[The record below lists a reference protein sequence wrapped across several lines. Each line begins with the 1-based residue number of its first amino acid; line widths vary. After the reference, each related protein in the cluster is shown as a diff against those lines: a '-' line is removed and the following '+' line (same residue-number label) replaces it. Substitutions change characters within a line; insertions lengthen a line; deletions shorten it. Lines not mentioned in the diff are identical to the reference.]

1 MTPGFTPRGSQA
13 GMVLLS
19 PGRTLTESLNG
30 LASTTAQQLE
40 EIWDEVG
47 YTPQERASQLSD
59 LLVKFRD
66 QCEQKISEE
75 HTVAETFRQTIA
87 ESKEELKGLG
97 EALKTPVDQKLLREN
112 SGQTLTDE
120 LSNLQDSLEILRAD
134 AAVAKEDLQQCLE
147 FLEESHEALGRPIDE
162 KWKDIES
169 DLTIRRREEFHR
181 KVEEMKEE
189 IGTRT
194 GAVIQLLRDCQHL
207 MNDLGIECESSES
220 GLDRR
225 IAGSLVR
232 SKDSSF
238 IMASKF
244 ETETC
249 TGIGSKALE
258 DLTNRA
264 SELSLEKRQRKTM
277 LQDMGA
283 EIAILWEQLR
293 IPEKEQR
300 VFTDS
305 VKGLGMDTIQKGQDE
320 LHRLKALKA
329 NMMGNLIDEAR
340 QSIRDLWEQ
349 TNASESLRREFTAI
363 NIEDEQLFNDELLEQ
378 HDVYVQELQERL
390 EQMKPIVR
398 LIERRDDILRERL
411 EYDELQKDSDRLKQR
426 GAAMAR
432 QLMEEEKMARRIK
445 KDLPK
450 VTLQLQ
456 EKLVEWLEWTGED
469 FKHNGRV
476 YSEVMVEQEN
486 EWVQYKTSEMQMKLK
501 KKQEEHQSE
510 ENKYMVKANP
520 SKRKPSSMRP
530 LGDSNRMGQNDHDR
544 PSSRMRGRNTNEIPQ
559 KPTPPTGGVAR
570 SRLTT

>member
-1 MTPGFTPRGSQA
+1 M
-13 GMVLLS
+13 S
-19 PGRTLTESLNG
+19 PGRTITESLNT

-75 HTVAETFRQTIA
+75 QTVAETFRQTIL
-87 ESKEELKGLG
+87 ESKEELKALG
-97 EALKTPVDQKLLREN
+97 EALKAPVDPNLLREN
-112 SGQTLTDE
+112 AGQTLTDE

-134 AAVAKEDLQQCLE
+134 AFDAKNDLQQCLE
-147 FLEESHEALGRPIDE
+147 FLKESHEALGRPINE
-162 KWKDIES
+162 KWKDVES

-181 KVEEMKEE
+181 KVNEMKEE

-207 MNDLGIECESSES
+207 MNDLGMEGEKSES
-220 GLDRR
+220 ALDRR

-238 IMASKF
+238 IIASKV

-264 SELSLEKRQRKTM
+264 SELSHEKRKRKTM

-293 IPEKEQR
+293 IPEDDQR
-300 VFTDS
+300 IFTES
-305 VKGLGMDTIQKGQDE
+305 VKGLGMDTIRKGQDE
-320 LHRLKALKA
+320 LQRLKALKA
-329 NMMGNLIDEAR
+329 NKMGNLIDEAR
-340 QSIRDLWEQ
+340 QAIRDLWEE
-349 TNASESLRREFTAI
+349 THASESMRQGFTAI
-363 NIEDEQLFNDELLEQ
+363 SIEDELLFNDDLFEQ
-378 HDVYVQELQERL
+378 HEEYIHELQERL

-398 LIERRDDILRERL
+398 LIERRQDILRERM
-411 EYDELQKDSDRLKQR
+411 EYEELQKDSDRLKQR

-432 QLMEEEKMARRIK
+432 QLMEEERMARRIK

-450 VTLQLQ
+450 LTLQLQ
-456 EKLVEWLEWTGED
+456 EKLVEWHQWTGEE
-469 FKHNGRV
+469 FKHHGRV
-476 YSEVMVEQEN
+476 YAEVMVEQEN
-486 EWVQYKTSEMQMKLK
+486 EWVQYKASEMKMKMK

-510 ENKYMVKANP
+510 ENKYQIKASIP
-520 SKRKPSSMRP
+520 KRKPSSMRP
-530 LGDSNRMGQNDHDR
+530 LGDSNRMGQYESDR
-544 PSSRMRGRNTNEIPQ
+544 SSSRMRGRVTNEIQ
-559 KPTPPTGGVAR
+559 EKPSPPVVGVVPR
-570 SRLTT
+570 SRMTT